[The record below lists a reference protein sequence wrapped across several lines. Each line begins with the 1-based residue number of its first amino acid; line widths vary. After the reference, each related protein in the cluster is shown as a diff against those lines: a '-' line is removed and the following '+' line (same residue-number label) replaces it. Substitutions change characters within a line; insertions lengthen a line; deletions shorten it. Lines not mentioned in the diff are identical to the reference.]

1 MNPRT
6 ALLGLLTGGAVTAL
20 VQGAVDGPRWLLLVG
35 LNATVTALV
44 LVDLVTRVS
53 RAGIAP
59 GLRAGRPRA
68 FAPAVVHGVRA
79 LNKATGRASGDP
91 ASPRT
96 AFEFDV
102 TVMPEGGKPFR
113 VKLLHPLD
121 VQDARGSRS
130 MVVEYGLGEP
140 WRVAVCA
147 HPPTEWVRRARQL
160 DPAGPPGP
168 RLEPRRPGAW
178 VLAVG
183 AVTAVVLLGLIR
195 LTG

>member
-6 ALLGLLTGGAVTAL
+6 ALLGVLTGGAVTAL
-20 VQGAVDGPRWLLLVG
+20 VQGAVDGPRWLLLIG

-44 LVDLVTRVS
+44 LVDLVSRVS

-59 GLRAGRPRA
+59 GPRAGRPRS

-79 LNKATGRASGDP
+79 FNRATGRASGDP
-91 ASPRT
+91 ASPET
-96 AFEFDV
+96 AFEFDI
-102 TVMPEGGKPFR
+102 TVMPEDGKPFR
-113 VKLLHPLD
+113 VRLRHPLD
-121 VQDARGSRS
+121 VQDARGRRS
-130 MVVEYGLGEP
+130 MVVEYDPGEP
-140 WRVAVCA
+140 WRVSVPT

-178 VLAVG
+178 VPAIG